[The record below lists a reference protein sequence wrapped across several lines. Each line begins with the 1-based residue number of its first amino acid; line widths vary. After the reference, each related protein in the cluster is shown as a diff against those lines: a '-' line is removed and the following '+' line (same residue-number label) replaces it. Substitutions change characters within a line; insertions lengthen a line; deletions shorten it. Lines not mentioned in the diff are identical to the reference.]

1 MKVKNFPIEVFH
13 PSIQNTIR
21 EMNMYMTH
29 NINASCGQM
38 LTAIAYSLNNTYE
51 VEPVKG
57 RIIRPNLWSMYVSP
71 SGAGKTPLMDAIT
84 KPIKKKEQ
92 EIKEEYKKQLAQF
105 NQYTEERKK
114 GCLTDKDQE
123 TIDQWLLDNFGCKNT
138 PTEPQNATLIV
149 GKYTTEGMDR
159 VLSDKCNDG
168 KAVLLLSDEVLSI
181 FKSFNQYSRGSGEE
195 DFLKYF
201 NYGSESVIRADSAK
215 QVYIREKNVS
225 VIGCTQS
232 DTIFDVITPNRISNG
247 NAFRWLYIVEDEL
260 DVNKNAFEAM
270 LLAQPEYDVMETYN
284 KMIERFLLCYNTSVV
299 RIPLTL
305 SQDCIKYAANWL
317 NEVKNTEYDID
328 IKTLMNITSKMED
341 YLIKIAIVL
350 NRSRKHL
357 DNEINNGLNTEIES
371 AELADSIEL
380 VDMENAAKVVNYF
393 INNTIKILNK
403 VSDVDNKHFKT
414 EAEKEFF
421 DSLPITFKNTDFT
434 GLYVNKG
441 LGSLRTAQRKLKKLL
456 SKEVK
461 LITRNAKGEFYKL
474 IA

>member
-1 MKVKNFPIEVFH
+1 MKVNNFPIEVFH
-13 PSIQNTIR
+13 PSIQDTIR

-29 NINASCGQM
+29 NINASCGQI

-57 RIIRPNLWSMYVSP
+57 RIIRPNLWSLYVSP

-92 EIKEEYKKQLAQF
+92 EVKEEYKKQLAQF
-105 NQYTEERKK
+105 KQYTDERKK
-114 GCLTDKDQE
+114 GCLIDAEQE

-138 PTEPQNATLIV
+138 PTEPQNATLVV
-149 GKYTTEGMDR
+149 GKYTPEGMDR
-159 VLSDKCNDG
+159 VLSDKWNDG
-168 KAVLLLSDEVLSI
+168 KAVLLLSDEILSI

-201 NYGSESVIRADSAK
+201 NYGSESIIRADFTK
-215 QVYIREKNVS
+215 HVYIREKNVS

-232 DTIFDVITPNRISNG
+232 DTIFDVITPSRISNG
-247 NAFRWLYIVEDEL
+247 NAFRWLYIIEDEL
-260 DVNKNAFEAM
+260 DVDKNAFEAM
-270 LLAQPEYDVMETYN
+270 LLSQPEYDVMETYN
-284 KMIERFLLCYNTSVV
+284 KLIERFLLCYNTSVV

-305 SQDCIKYAANWL
+305 SQDCIKYAAKWL
-317 NEVKNTEYDID
+317 NDVKNTEYDID
-328 IKTLMNITSKMED
+328 IKTLLNITSKMED

-350 NRSRKHL
+350 NRSRQYF
-357 DNEINNGLNTEIES
+357 DNEMNMVLNP
-371 AELADSIEL
+371 DKYCIEL

-403 VSDVDNKHFKT
+403 VSDTTNRYFKND
-414 EAEKEFF
+414 AEKELF
-421 DSLPITFKNTDFT
+421 DLLPDTFKNTDFT
-434 GLYVNKG
+434 GQFVNKG
-441 LGSLRTAQRKLKKLL
+441 LGSLRTAQRKLKKLQ
-456 SKEVK
+456 SKDVK
-461 LITRNAKGEFYKL
+461 LIARNSKGEFYKL